1 MQPTKELLKKIDFTQ
16 CKVGLLDGWQL
27 SVSYNDDN
35 DNILRINQT
44 DNSHRMYKN
53 HDTEDKPWRT
63 SSRSLT
69 LNQVAQLKTACD
81 TVDAFIVSELARI
94 EKEEKLPTVK
104 LPEGHTWER
113 HVGIVALRDDDG
125 TLWLVPAEK
134 KARDKY
140 CALAEAYDKENNVE
154 TVTLNGAFSRAKTD
168 NGIELLCD
176 NHGMVC
182 RINRGA
188 PSGEFTFTCGGTRDE
203 LRKVSEMVAN
213 GAKVEVTVRAKK

>member
-1 MQPTKELLKKIDFTQ
+1 MKETKELLKKIDFTK
-16 CKVGLLDGWQL
+16 CKLGELDGRATDACVSTDGEITVSNSVFGGPCIHRFTGGEWILKKSYL
-27 SVSYNDDN
+27 S
-35 DNILRINQT
+35 LRDI
-44 DNSHRMYKN
+44 
-53 HDTEDKPWRT
+53 
-63 SSRSLT
+63 
-69 LNQVAQLKTACD
+69 AQLKTACD

-94 EKEEKLPTVK
+94 EQEEKLPTVK
-104 LPEGHTWER
+104 LPDGHKWER
-113 HVGIVALRDDDG
+113 HVGMNALRDDDG
-125 TLWLVPAEK
+125 TLWLVPTEK

-168 NGIELLCD
+168 NGIEIIFDDYGC
-176 NHGMVC
+176 VC

-213 GAKVEVTVRAKK
+213 GAKVEITVRTKK